1 MSHDWFL
8 VWDKREFDSSNAISD
23 SMKST
28 ISPGSTIQIPLSNTI
43 IVPKQVQEEREEDTD
58 SPPTSLPAT
67 NQSINASEQSIR
79 KTVPSPNHP
88 PKSLPRP
95 PNTKKQTTDRLRP
108 NRPNQLPRP
117 APDSTGSD
125 SIINKTQSSH
135 NVGGLS
141 KQPVLSNSIKLPNTF
156 ELVVIHCFSSS
167 SSTEPFSYT
176 IHSSIESERKR
187 LVIHYV
193 DVVLDDSSKE

>member
-1 MSHDWFL
+1 M
-8 VWDKREFDSSNAISD
+8 WDKREFDSSNAISD
-23 SMKST
+23 SIKST
-28 ISPGSTIQIPLSNTI
+28 ISPGSTIQIPLPNTI
-43 IVPKQVQEEREEDTD
+43 IVPKQVQEEREEDAD
-58 SPPTSLPAT
+58 SPSTSLSTT

-95 PNTKKQTTDRLRP
+95 PNIKKQTIDRLRP
-108 NRPNQLPRP
+108 NRPSQLPRP
-117 APDSTGSD
+117 ARDSTGSD

-167 SSTEPFSYT
+167 SSSTEPFSYT
-176 IHSSIESERKR
+176 IHSSVESERKR
-187 LVIHYV
+187 LVNHYV

>member
-1 MSHDWFL
+1 M
-8 VWDKREFDSSNAISD
+8 WDKREFDSSNAISD
-23 SMKST
+23 SIKST
-28 ISPGSTIQIPLSNTI
+28 ISPGSTIQIPLPNTI

-79 KTVPSPNHP
+79 KTVPSPNHL

-95 PNTKKQTTDRLRP
+95 PNIKKQTTDRLRP
-108 NRPNQLPRP
+108 NRPSQLPRP
-117 APDSTGSD
+117 ARDSTGSD
-125 SIINKTQSSH
+125 SIINKTQSFH

-156 ELVVIHCFSSS
+156 ELVVIHCFSSSS

>member
-1 MSHDWFL
+1 M
-8 VWDKREFDSSNAISD
+8 WDKREFDSLNAISD
-23 SMKST
+23 SLKSV
-28 ISPGSTIQIPLSNTI
+28 ISTGSTIQIPQPNTI
-43 IVPKQVQEEREEDTD
+43 IAPKQIQEEEEEEDTD
-58 SPPTSLPAT
+58 SPPTNLSAT
-67 NQSINASEQSIR
+67 NQSVNASEQSIR

-117 APDSTGSD
+117 ARDSTGSD

-187 LVIHYV
+187 LVNHYV

>member
-1 MSHDWFL
+1 M
-8 VWDKREFDSSNAISD
+8 WDKREFDSLNAISD
-23 SMKST
+23 SLKSV
-28 ISPGSTIQIPLSNTI
+28 ISTGSTIQIPLPNTI

-95 PNTKKQTTDRLRP
+95 PNIKKQTIDRLRP
-108 NRPNQLPRP
+108 NRPSQLPRP

-167 SSTEPFSYT
+167 SSSTEPFSYT

-187 LVIHYV
+187 LVNHYV

>member
-1 MSHDWFL
+1 M
-8 VWDKREFDSSNAISD
+8 WDKREFDSSNAISD

-43 IVPKQVQEEREEDTD
+43 IVPKQVQEEGEEDTD
-58 SPPTSLPAT
+58 SPPTNFSAT

-95 PNTKKQTTDRLRP
+95 PNTKKQTTDRLLP

-156 ELVVIHCFSSS
+156 ELVVIHCFSFFSS

-187 LVIHYV
+187 LVNHYV

>member
-1 MSHDWFL
+1 M
-8 VWDKREFDSSNAISD
+8 WDKREFDSLNAISD
-23 SMKST
+23 SLKSV
-28 ISPGSTIQIPLSNTI
+28 ISTGSTIQIPQPNTI
-43 IVPKQVQEEREEDTD
+43 IAPKQIQEEEEEEETD
-58 SPPTSLPAT
+58 SPSTSLSAT

-95 PNTKKQTTDRLRP
+95 PNIKKQPIDRLRP
-108 NRPNQLPRP
+108 NRPSQLPRP
-117 APDSTGSD
+117 ARDSTGSD

-167 SSTEPFSYT
+167 SSSTEPFSYT

-187 LVIHYV
+187 LVNHYV

>member
-1 MSHDWFL
+1 M
-8 VWDKREFDSSNAISD
+8 WDKREFDSLNAISD
-23 SMKST
+23 SLKSV
-28 ISPGSTIQIPLSNTI
+28 ISTGSTIQIPQPNTI
-43 IVPKQVQEEREEDTD
+43 IAPKQIQEEEEEEEETD
-58 SPPTSLPAT
+58 SPSTSLSAT
-67 NQSINASEQSIR
+67 NQSVNASEQSIR

-117 APDSTGSD
+117 ARDSTGSD

-156 ELVVIHCFSSS
+156 ELVVIHCFSSFSS

-187 LVIHYV
+187 LVNHYV

>member
-1 MSHDWFL
+1 M
-8 VWDKREFDSSNAISD
+8 WDKREFDSLNAISD
-23 SMKST
+23 SLKSV
-28 ISPGSTIQIPLSNTI
+28 ISTGSTIQIPQPNTI
-43 IVPKQVQEEREEDTD
+43 IAPKQIQEEEEEEDTD

-95 PNTKKQTTDRLRP
+95 PNIKKQTTDRLRP
-108 NRPNQLPRP
+108 NRPSQLPRP
-117 APDSTGSD
+117 ARDSTGSD

-167 SSTEPFSYT
+167 SSSTEPFSYT

-187 LVIHYV
+187 LVNLYV

>member
-1 MSHDWFL
+1 M
-8 VWDKREFDSSNAISD
+8 WDKREFDSSNAISD
-23 SMKST
+23 SIKST
-28 ISPGSTIQIPLSNTI
+28 ISPGSTIQIPLPNTI

-95 PNTKKQTTDRLRP
+95 PNIKKQTTDRLRP
-108 NRPNQLPRP
+108 NRPSQLPRP
-117 APDSTGSD
+117 ARDSTGSD

-167 SSTEPFSYT
+167 SSSTEPFSYT

-187 LVIHYV
+187 LVNHYV

>member
-1 MSHDWFL
+1 M
-8 VWDKREFDSSNAISD
+8 WDKREFDSSNAISD
-23 SMKST
+23 SIKST
-28 ISPGSTIQIPLSNTI
+28 ISPGSTIQIPLPNTI

-88 PKSLPRP
+88 PKSLSRP
-95 PNTKKQTTDRLRP
+95 PNIKKQTTDRLRP
-108 NRPNQLPRP
+108 NRPSQLPRP
-117 APDSTGSD
+117 ARDSTGSD

-167 SSTEPFSYT
+167 SSSSTEPFSYT

>member
-1 MSHDWFL
+1 M
-8 VWDKREFDSSNAISD
+8 WDKREFDSLNAISD
-23 SMKST
+23 SLKSV
-28 ISPGSTIQIPLSNTI
+28 ISTGSTIQIPQPNTI
-43 IVPKQVQEEREEDTD
+43 IAPKQIQEEEEEEETD
-58 SPPTSLPAT
+58 SPSTSLSAT
-67 NQSINASEQSIR
+67 YRSINSSEQSIH
-79 KTVPSPNHP
+79 KTDPPLHHP
-88 PKSLPRP
+88 PKSLSRP
-95 PNTKKQTTDRLRP
+95 PNTKKQTIVRPRP
-108 NRPNQLPRP
+108 NRPSQLPRP
-117 APDSTGSD
+117 ARNSTGSD